1 MWLKMNSL
9 HCRQAIG
16 LRSRQQG
23 QSTVEMIVI
32 SFFLVPLMIIA
43 PLLAKYLDIAET
55 ATVASRYV
63 AFEGAVHHTSSQGG
77 WKSDATLAKEVQRRF
92 FSNGDA
98 PIKTNDVA
106 GNFNAN
112 RNVLWF
118 DHRGDALLPDF
129 DKNVIVTTK
138 KDALAQPF
146 GALYAGAFNLSQD
159 NLYTGRVNVN
169 IANIAG
175 LAPFDVLGLS
185 VDRHTTVLVDPWAAS
200 GPDQVSSKVRGS
212 GTAYPY
218 QGLEVLATLMY
229 PLISLFEFGAPPP
242 VIGRVDP
249 DWVPKDRVLQ
259 SYQ

>member
-1 MWLKMNSL
+1 MNSM
-9 HCRQAIG
+9 HCHRMTG
-16 LRSRQQG
+16 LRGFQQG
-23 QSTVEMIVI
+23 QSTIEMIVI

-43 PLLAKYLDIAET
+43 PLLGKYLDIAET

-63 AFEGAVHHTSSQGG
+63 AFEGTVHHTSSLGG
-77 WKSDATLAKEVQRRF
+77 WKSEATLAKEVQRRF

-98 PIKTNDVA
+98 AIKTNDVA

-118 DHRGDALLPDF
+118 DHRGDALLSDF
-129 DKNVIVTTK
+129 DKNVMVTTK
-138 KDALAQPF
+138 KEIFTQPF
-146 GALYAGAFNLSQD
+146 GALYAGAFNLAQD

-169 IANIAG
+169 IENIAG
-175 LAPFDVLGLS
+175 LEPFDALGLG

-200 GPDQVSSKVRGS
+200 GPDQVSSKIHGS
-212 GTAYPY
+212 GWLYPY
-218 QGLEVLATLMY
+218 QGLDALAALMN
-229 PLISLFEFGAPPP
+229 PLITIFEFGAPPP

-259 SYQ
+259 TYK

>member
-1 MWLKMNSL
+1 MSSL
-9 HCRQAIG
+9 HCHQVIGRIDRQK
-16 LRSRQQG
+16 G
-23 QSTVEMIVI
+23 QSTVEMYVL
-32 SFFLVPLMIIA
+32 SFFLVPLMIVA
-43 PLLAKYLDIAET
+43 PLLGKYLDIAET
-55 ATVASRYV
+55 TAVASRYV
-63 AFEGAVHHTSSQGG
+63 AFEGAVHHTSSLGG
-77 WKSDATLAKEVQRRF
+77 WKSDATLAQEVQRRF

-98 PIKTNDVA
+98 PIKTNDAA

-138 KDALAQPF
+138 KDTFAQPF

-175 LAPFDVLGLS
+175 FEPFDKIGLS

-212 GTAYPY
+212 GWLYPY
-218 QGLEVLATLMY
+218 QGLEALAMLMN
-229 PLISLFEFGAPPP
+229 PLITIFEFGAPPP

-259 SYQ
+259 PYQ